1 MGLPMWVFWV
11 ALIAMVAGLFG
22 ILIPI
27 FPDIVLIWFVI
38 LVYALAEGFRA
49 IDPLVFLVLT
59 VLAALG
65 FSAEFW
71 MSQAGAKAGGASN
84 WSLLA
89 AILFA
94 IVGGA
99 VGFFFFGI
107 GAVPGAVLG
116 ALFGLIV
123 SEYYQRRDWEKT
135 MRVVGGWLIGYLLS
149 VGIQL
154 SIGVTMILVF
164 AWQVLVR

>member
-1 MGLPMWVFWV
+1 MGLPMWVFWI
-11 ALIAMVAGLFG
+11 ALVAMVAGLFG

-27 FPDIVLIWFVI
+27 FPDIVFIWFVI
-38 LVYALAEGFRA
+38 LIYAIAEGFGA
-49 IDPLVFLVLT
+49 IDPLTFLVLT
-59 VLAALG
+59 FLGALG

-89 AILFA
+89 AILLA

-116 ALFGLIV
+116 ALIGLIV
-123 SEYYQRRDWEKT
+123 TEWYQRRDWEKT
-135 MRVVGGWLIGYLLS
+135 MRVVVGWVIGYLLS

-154 SIGVTMILVF
+154 SIGVTMILIF
-164 AWQVLVR
+164 AWQVLSR

>member
-1 MGLPMWVFWV
+1 MGLPMWVFWI
-11 ALIAMVAGLFG
+11 ALVAMVAGLFG

-27 FPDIVLIWFVI
+27 FPDIVFIWFVI
-38 LVYALAEGFRA
+38 LIYAIAEGFRA
-49 IDPLVFLVLT
+49 IDPLVFLVITFLGG
-59 VLAALG
+59 LG

-71 MSQAGAKAGGASN
+71 MSQVGAKAGGASN

-89 AILFA
+89 AILLA

-99 VGFFFFGI
+99 VGFLFFGI

-116 ALFGLIV
+116 ALIGLIV
-123 SEYYQRRDWEKT
+123 TEWYQRRDWEKT
-135 MRVVGGWLIGYLLS
+135 MRVVVGWLIGYVLS

-154 SIGVTMILVF
+154 SIGVTMILIF
-164 AWQVLVR
+164 AWQVLTR